1 MNLKEI
7 ILAILFYWTDPIED
21 IELSNIT
28 KADIKDIQSALDEIK
43 KEFNEKNRGIIL
55 KKIENSYQLVTNQ
68 IFLII

>member
-55 KKIENSYQLVTNQ
+55 KKIENSYQLVTNPN
-68 IFLII
+68 FLII

>member
-43 KEFNEKNRGIIL
+43 KNL
-55 KKIENSYQLVTNQ
+55 MKKIEV
-68 IFLII
+68 

>member
-55 KKIENSYQLVTNQ
+55 KKIENSYQLVTNPN
-68 IFLII
+68 FF